1 MKKNSRRPKLRF
13 ATLLTASSL
22 CALTVFAQPAADG
35 KPVNRPLAGRQFPRG
50 DRPGGGFQP
59 GGMGGGQFL
68 PMLQRVLT
76 EEQRASLRSAM
87 EAQREKAR
95 DLEEKLR
102 DARRELLKASVLDP
116 FDEDSVR
123 SKALEVGKLDA
134 EMTVLRAK
142 AFAKMKPALSP
153 EQIEQFKN
161 PPPLEG
167 GGQNQIP
174 RRSGRVPAGPRD
186 ENDLPLP
193 PKADK

>member
-1 MKKNSRRPKLRF
+1 MKKNPPRLKLRF

-22 CALTVFAQPAADG
+22 YALTVFAQPATDG
-35 KPVNRPLAGRQFPRG
+35 KPENRPPAGGQFPRG

-59 GGMGGGQFL
+59 GGMGGGQFM
-68 PMLQRVLT
+68 PILQRILT
-76 EEQRASLRSAM
+76 EEQRASLRTVM
-87 EAQREKAR
+87 EDQRDKTR

-102 DARRELLKASVLDP
+102 DARRELLRASVLDK
-116 FDEDSVR
+116 FDEDAVR

-134 EMTVLRAK
+134 ELTVFRAK
-142 AFAKMKPALSP
+142 AFAKMQPALSA
-153 EQIEQFKN
+153 EQIKQFKN
-161 PPPLEG
+161 PPPLES

-174 RRSGRVPAGPRD
+174 RRPGRAPAGPRD